1 MKMKDYINF
10 NEVLLIAIGIILL
23 FPLLGNAQDVTYP
36 NYSTAIKTAVTDPTS
51 QMGSMAQFQYFM
63 HTDMMKKLYSLRGYE
78 PIWINFQGRP
88 APIATELRRLLLVAY
103 RHGLPADMEQVAVK
117 ENGATVQK
125 WTYVSRGYWDRRLED
140 YLRTATVSPK
150 DVIWF
155 ELLATEA
162 FLRYTQHIFVGRF
175 DPRKIDEKIILGPRV
190 INDKTY
196 NALNHAVSNPGRLQE
211 LMDRFAPESANYKGL
226 MTLLNYYRRVKLAGG
241 WQAIPS
247 PGVQIEPGISHQ
259 IIPQIRS
266 RLKLFGYEVGDLN
279 NQVYDEG
286 FGKALRRF
294 QELSD
299 LENDGVI
306 GANVSKVLRYL
317 NVPVEARIEQ
327 LSVNMERLR
336 WLPRK
341 LGDRYVFV
349 NLAMTEFRLHDEKLS
364 AAELEKMKFKTIN
377 GKDVRQTPLMIDEIR
392 YVNFNPTWTVPSSI
406 AIKDKLPQLRA
417 DAGYLGKH
425 GMKLMRGQTV
435 VDPMT
440 VDFKNIA
447 EDVFAGT
454 YTIVQMPD
462 YNNALG
468 VVKFPLVK
476 NNKAIFMHDTN
487 ERNLFKTTNR
497 HGSSGCIRLEK
508 PKEFAEYL
516 LADKGYTLA
525 KINGLVPQNAEMPPG
540 KTFSETLKRPMT
552 VYIQYLT
559 TEVGPKG
566 EVRFAD
572 DVYGQDEKIK
582 AALLD
587 PKNNGDF

>member
-1 MKMKDYINF
+1 MKLKDYINF

-23 FPLLGNAQDVTYP
+23 FPLFSNAQDITYP
-36 NYSTAIKTAVTDPTS
+36 NYSASIKAAVTDPTS
-51 QMGSMAQFQYFM
+51 QLGSMANYQFFL
-63 HTDMMKKLYSLRGYE
+63 HTDMMKKLYSQRGYE

-88 APIATELRRLLLVAY
+88 APISTELRRMLLVAY
-103 RHGLPADMEQVAVK
+103 RHGLPTTMEKVAVK
-117 ENGATVQK
+117 EGGTTVEK
-125 WTYVSRGYWDRRLED
+125 WTYVSRGYWDQKLED
-140 YLRTATVSPK
+140 YLRSTMASPR
-150 DVIWF
+150 DAIWF

-196 NALNHAVSNPGRLQE
+196 NALNHAVSNEGRLQE

-241 WQAIPS
+241 WSQIAA

-259 IIPQIRS
+259 IIPQIRN

-279 NQVYDEG
+279 NQVYDDS

-294 QELSD
+294 QQLSD
-299 LENDGVI
+299 LENDGII
-306 GANVSKVLRYL
+306 GGKVSKVLRYL
-317 NVPVEARIEQ
+317 NVPVEERIDQ

-349 NLAMTEFRLHDEKLS
+349 NLAMTEFRLHDERLS
-364 AAELEKMKFKTIN
+364 PAELEKMQFKTIN

-406 AIKDKLPQLRA
+406 AVKDKLPTLRA

-425 GMKLMRGQTV
+425 NMKLLRGKTE

-440 VDFKNIA
+440 VDFKNITEEA
-447 EDVFAGT
+447 FVST

-468 VVKFPLVK
+468 VVKFPLVR

-487 ERNLFKTTNR
+487 ERNLFSTTNR

-508 PKEFAEYL
+508 PKEFAAYL
-516 LADKGYTLA
+516 LADKGYSLE
-525 KINGLVPQNAEMPPG
+525 KINTLVPQNAQMPPG

-559 TEVGPKG
+559 TEVGPRG

-582 AALLD
+582 AALAD